1 MVTGALSRHEKRMKA
16 LSAQIVEMEQENI
29 GKKDW
34 TLSGESRSRDRPVNS
49 LLEESLEFEHM
60 AKSAPIITAE
70 RTLSLEDKIKGRI
83 LEERFDDVEKR
94 LPFDPKAFLPSRLLD
109 ISGKQSEVGLGELYA
124 DEYSEQRQKAE
135 GREVVDVRDAK
146 LDKEH
151 KEIEQLFD
159 IVCGKLDALSNAHFT
174 PKAVSP
180 LSPCES
186 NTDVACSLKRLFNPL
201 QTSQQSRWKTLY
213 LPRQLRQRS

>member
-1 MVTGALSRHEKRMKA
+1 MSA
-16 LSAQIVEMEQENI
+16 LSAQITEMEQENI

-70 RTLSLEDKIKGRI
+70 RTLSLEDKIKARI

-174 PKAVSP
+174 PKAVSSP
-180 LSPCES
+180 LFFFRLALTC
-186 NTDVACSLKRLFNPL
+186 CSLKQPFNPPRMYL
-201 QTSQQSRWKTLY
+201 LSRWKTLSR
-213 LPRQLRQRS
+213 LLQPPQLC